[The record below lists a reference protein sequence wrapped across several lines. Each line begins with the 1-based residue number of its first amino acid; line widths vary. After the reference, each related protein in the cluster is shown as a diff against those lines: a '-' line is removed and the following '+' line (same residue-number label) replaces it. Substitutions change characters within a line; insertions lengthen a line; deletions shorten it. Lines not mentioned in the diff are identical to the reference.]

1 MNQLQ
6 CLHATV
12 INPSHQRSCSTKEKS
27 NIYNQWP
34 LPSYLQSLIQ
44 PDDIGVAKLGQNPG
58 LPVQILPTIF
68 IFDLTGINYLN
79 CNLWNKRTQWFHSNM
94 VRCMCSDNFTVLPD
108 TDVLWKTNVVDKY
121 LSMAGNFR
129 CAVTSYLWQ
138 GVVDL
143 IKNCRGF
150 NVSEVSLYFL
160 TNLSW
165 YSQWFVWFSRDMKL
179 VKISKYRWGAF
190 SVYEVAFGYD
200 STSIHFTCKSMY
212 MNSWYGIP

>member
-12 INPSHQRSCSTKEKS
+12 IKS
-27 NIYNQWP
+27 FTPKIYYQWP

-108 TDVLWKTNVVDKY
+108 TDVLWKKRMLWTNICPW
-121 LSMAGNFR
+121 LEI
-129 CAVTSYLWQ
+129 L
-138 GVVDL
+138 GVL
-143 IKNCRGF
+143 LRHIYGKA
-150 NVSEVSLYFL
+150 
-160 TNLSW
+160 W
-165 YSQWFVWFSRDMKL
+165 
-179 VKISKYRWGAF
+179 
-190 SVYEVAFGYD
+190 
-200 STSIHFTCKSMY
+200 SI
-212 MNSWYGIP
+212 